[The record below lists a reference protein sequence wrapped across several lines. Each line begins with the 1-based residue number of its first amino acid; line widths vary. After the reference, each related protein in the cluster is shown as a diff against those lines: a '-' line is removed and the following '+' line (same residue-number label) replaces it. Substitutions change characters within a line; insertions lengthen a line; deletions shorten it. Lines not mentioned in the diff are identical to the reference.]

1 MGGRCQ
7 VRVGQGRLCR
17 KVPIAQQYSTT
28 KNGIHSALC
37 FAGSIH
43 IPKLKARVS
52 TIQKNAVE
60 AFFVAGY
67 DFIVGDVA
75 QESPHGLIVHWNGKT
90 EEDAWSARRRIEPP
104 LAFLSPAATAVG

>member
-1 MGGRCQ
+1 MPQIAHRPAVFDDQERNPFGT
-7 VRVGQGRLCR
+7 VLCR
-17 KVPIAQQYSTT
+17 QYPYPETQ
-28 KNGIHSALC
+28 
-37 FAGSIH
+37 
-43 IPKLKARVS
+43 ARVS

-104 LAFLSPAATAVG
+104 LAFESPAATAVG